1 MSATPRQQQGYCQP
15 VVLGLGLRKS
25 MVGHVSIH
33 TPQRSVL
40 LDQFHY
46 PLKTSVIT
54 SSISCIIQ
62 GLSRYVY
69 LISFTFYIFFILTPL
84 IKHCWYAENHQI
96 HFLTMVL
103 LQILNVRSK
112 FKIKTFL
119 HNSTYNCTLLSIS
132 DTMQVAADN
141 RSICNS
147 IR

>member
-15 VVLGLGLRKS
+15 IVLGLGLRKS
-25 MVGHVSIH
+25 MVGHVSIRAH
-33 TPQRSVL
+33 TAILRAPGSI
-40 LDQFHY
+40 
-46 PLKTSVIT
+46 PLPIKN
-54 SSISCIIQ
+54 ISNHLFNILHIP
-62 GLSRYVY
+62 RFVKIY

-103 LQILNVRSK
+103 LQILNVQSK